1 MHIYLSVLLLIISIS
16 KDIVNLDVLPRRGEI
31 YCSLIYRGRC
41 GYFPLISQSQCTMGK
56 LQWEVGHRIFS
67 LLREKYIWNI
77 WTQIKWEA
85 KLTNLSELF
94 ER

>member
-1 MHIYLSVLLLIISIS
+1 MWELSQNEDKRDTKETLAWWMGRTRACRSALCSIALWGS
-16 KDIVNLDVLPRRGEI
+16 CN
-31 YCSLIYRGRC
+31 
-41 GYFPLISQSQCTMGK
+41 GK
-56 LQWEVGHRIFS
+56 LDIGFFS